1 MVRPA
6 INGMGVNE
14 SPNEIDTGDI
24 IEEDYGETEGTELS
38 EGSSLNVQVGEDTG
52 TTEPAAHPLPE
63 EINRTIEPPL
73 GVDGD
78 KMVEKQEEPKS
89 KLPRKKGSKEE
100 QLTHKLYNQLIKK
113 LQSDNTREEM
123 KQIQKRLIQVEKNTT
138 NIRLQQELGKQL
150 LAQVKLMQKRLEKI
164 DNAIGRSK
172 SSKNIVRKKV
182 QTRARKR
189 SR

>member
-1 MVRPA
+1 M
-6 INGMGVNE
+6 
-14 SPNEIDTGDI
+14 
-24 IEEDYGETEGTELS
+24 
-38 EGSSLNVQVGEDTG
+38 
-52 TTEPAAHPLPE
+52 
-63 EINRTIEPPL
+63 
-73 GVDGD
+73 
-78 KMVEKQEEPKS
+78 
-89 KLPRKKGSKEE
+89 
-100 QLTHKLYNQLIKK
+100 
-113 LQSDNTREEM
+113 QSDKTHEDM
-123 KQIQKRLIQVEKNTT
+123 KQIQKRLAQVEKNTT